1 MQRSTTIYIRFTR
14 RLQLGQPPSNRQDA
28 GLPPPPTMPFLQPQT
43 FKMPKVVKIAP
54 TTAGGSHSENAIIL
68 LMARVC
74 AGSRRASDARDVN

>member
-1 MQRSTTIYIRFTR
+1 
-14 RLQLGQPPSNRQDA
+14 
-28 GLPPPPTMPFLQPQT
+28 MPFLQPQT

-74 AGSRRASDARDVN
+74 AGSRRASDARYVN